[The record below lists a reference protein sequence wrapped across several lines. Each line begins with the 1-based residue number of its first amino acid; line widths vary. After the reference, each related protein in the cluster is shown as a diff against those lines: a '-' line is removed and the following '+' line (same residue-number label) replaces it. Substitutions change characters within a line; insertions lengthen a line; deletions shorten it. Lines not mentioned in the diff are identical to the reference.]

1 LKEVDDHKIA
11 SVIVTDDRSKIKFVD
26 KDGYQDD
33 VYVPNA
39 VELYDKL
46 VEKDVDVV
54 YNVDNNR
61 VLLQAVNMLLQFGM
75 LFLIGGF
82 FLQLLFARGGQSGP
96 LSFGKS
102 KALLHETKNVKVKF
116 DDVAGLDEAKI
127 ELQEVIDFLKSPEKY
142 SVVGGKIPKGCL
154 LVGPPGTGKTLLAKA
169 VAGEANVPFYSC
181 SASEFIELFV
191 GVGASRVRDLFKNAA
206 STAPCIIFIDEID
219 AIGKARGS
227 QSMMGGNDE
236 REQTINQLLTEMDGF
251 KENSGVIVIAAT
263 NRVDVLDQALLRPG
277 RFDRQITVDLP
288 DYQGRIAILKVH
300 TKNKPLEEGVALE
313 SVAKVTTGYSGA
325 DLANLANEAAI
336 LTARRNKSKI
346 GMKEFDDALEK
357 VVLGFEKRPIASE
370 YKRKL
375 VAYHEAGHTLVALKV
390 GTYDTVRKV
399 TIIPRGKAGGVTLF
413 EPDADRI
420 ESGLYSKEYLLNQIS
435 VALGGRIAEEIVF
448 GKENVTTGASSD
460 IEKVQQVA
468 RMMVS
473 MYGFSDDIGPIAWKP
488 VSKFETQYSEMMLAR
503 IDNEVR
509 SIVSECYD
517 KAFNIITRNRAYL
530 DKIANKLIEVE
541 TLTGDDLAE
550 LVPQTI

>member
-1 LKEVDDHKIA
+1 
-11 SVIVTDDRSKIKFVD
+11 
-26 KDGYQDD
+26 
-33 VYVPNA
+33 
-39 VELYDKL
+39 
-46 VEKDVDVV
+46 
-54 YNVDNNR
+54 
-61 VLLQAVNMLLQFGM
+61 
-75 LFLIGGF
+75 
-82 FLQLLFARGGQSGP
+82 
-96 LSFGKS
+96 
-102 KALLHETKNVKVKF
+102 
-116 DDVAGLDEAKI
+116 
-127 ELQEVIDFLKSPEKY
+127 
-142 SVVGGKIPKGCL
+142 
-154 LVGPPGTGKTLLAKA
+154 
-169 VAGEANVPFYSC
+169 
-181 SASEFIELFV
+181 
-191 GVGASRVRDLFKNAA
+191 
-206 STAPCIIFIDEID
+206 
-219 AIGKARGS
+219 
-227 QSMMGGNDE
+227 
-236 REQTINQLLTEMDGF
+236 MDGF